1 MLKTLAF
8 ATLFSTALVGS
19 SALGADNPAVP
30 KDQPSQPGQASSEDA
45 QPDRNQSAATDRQTP
60 SDVNFV
66 TAQEKTQWR
75 APKLVG
81 VGVYGPDDKQI
92 GKIDDLLI
100 DHNGAVQTV
109 VIGVGGFL
117 GFGKKDVAVP
127 FAAMQWRTEGRKVPA
142 TDQPPA
148 NSVASTNGAGS
159 QQPPMKET
167 DPAAT
172 EASQGYPDKAIL
184 NMTLAQLKAAPD
196 FLYAPSPLAEFDT
209 RPAGGG
215 EMMKSQPHETSRGE
229 GSIVNRRSGRARRAV
244 AWICPAG
251 RTEVRCVRASQL
263 KAPGP
268 PHPITEPAKP
278 PSSAAGRAA

>member
-1 MLKTLAF
+1 MLLEEEPKMLRKLAY
-8 ATLFSTALVGS
+8 ATLFSTALIGS
-19 SALGADNPAVP
+19 SAYSADNPAVP
-30 KDQPSQPGQASSEDA
+30 KDQPPQA
-45 QPDRNQSAATDRQTP
+45 QGP

-66 TAQEKTQWR
+66 TMQEKTQWR

-92 GKIDDLLI
+92 GKIDDLLM
-100 DHNGAVQTV
+100 DRNGAAETI

-127 FAAMQWRTEGRKVPA
+127 FSAMQWHTEGRKTPA

-148 NSVASTNGAGS
+148 NPAAPNGQTPA
-159 QQPPMKET
+159 MKET

-184 NMTLAQLKAAPD
+184 NVTLAQLKAAPD
-196 FLYAPSPLAEFDT
+196 FKYAPSPLSEADT

-215 EMMKSQPHETSRGE
+215 EQMKKTNP
-229 GSIVNRRSGRARRAV
+229 
-244 AWICPAG
+244 
-251 RTEVRCVRASQL
+251 
-263 KAPGP
+263 
-268 PHPITEPAKP
+268 
-278 PSSAAGRAA
+278 

>member
-1 MLKTLAF
+1 MLKTLAY
-8 ATLFSTALVGS
+8 ATLFGTALVGS
-19 SALGADNPAVP
+19 SALGADNPAV
-30 KDQPSQPGQASSEDA
+30 SQPGQASTQDA
-45 QPDRNQSAATDRQTP
+45 QPDRNQTAATNPQTP
-60 SDVNFV
+60 SDVSFV
-66 TAQEKTQWR
+66 TTQEKTQWR
-75 APKLVG
+75 APKLLG

-100 DHNGAVQTV
+100 DHNGAVQTI

-127 FAAMQWRTEGRKVPA
+127 FAAVQWRTEARKVPA

-148 NSVASTNGAGS
+148 NPVASTNGAGS

-184 NMTLAQLKAAPD
+184 NTTLAQLRAAPD
-196 FLYAPSPLAEFDT
+196 FQYAPSPLAESDT

-215 EMMKSQPHETSRGE
+215 EMMKKTTP
-229 GSIVNRRSGRARRAV
+229 
-244 AWICPAG
+244 
-251 RTEVRCVRASQL
+251 
-263 KAPGP
+263 
-268 PHPITEPAKP
+268 
-278 PSSAAGRAA
+278 